1 MCRYTNKGALT
12 DTSAVPLLTEMYISQ
27 VQKQEHTM
35 KTKQCVMQYGRHS
48 LTEQSVES
56 AL

>member
-1 MCRYTNKGALT
+1 MCRYTNKEALT

-35 KTKQCVMQYGRHS
+35 KTKYYVMQYGRHS